1 MMTFVVPLFGAADVS
16 TAGNAMSAV
25 VRPLM
30 LTLGGLATL
39 ICTFFLVQAG
49 IAYMT
54 SSGHP
59 DKLAHAKIVIRNAL
73 IGLVLVLSAASIAGM
88 LTHAYTAGSQVASAP
103 LPAITAIN
111 IDNSTGGLTDI
122 ILKAITSF
130 FRVII
135 NSAGKPFLDA
145 LQFFTKETPLMANNN
160 SIFKFWAVIV
170 VMANAL
176 FILAIGLLGFHV
188 MSAESLGI
196 DEIDL
201 KKMVPKIALTFLA
214 MNTSIFF
221 IDAVISLSNGMIST
235 LNSAF
240 GNISVWNTLSDIIN
254 QSGGLGIAALL
265 IMIVFLILSV
275 ILLVY
280 YVTRLVVLY
289 LGTVLSPLIILLYV
303 VPAFRDFAST
313 AIKQYVTTVFVLFV
327 HVVILLLAAIM
338 FEGFKPE
345 NFTGTNNP
353 LMSLILGI
361 GTLFALLRTQGIMQ
375 QWSYA
380 SIGPNAFRKMGRQ
393 FSNDFQ
399 YVYKQAAGRKQSSNV
414 PKVVVLKTANVK
426 IRGAKA

>member
-1 MMTFVVPLFGAADVS
+1 MTFVAPLFGAADVS
-16 TAGNAMSAV
+16 AASSAMTSV
-25 VRPLM
+25 VKPLM
-30 LTLGGLATL
+30 LTLSGLATL
-39 ICTFFLVQAG
+39 FCTFFLVQAG

-73 IGLVLVLSAASIAGM
+73 IGLVLVLAATSITGI
-88 LTHAYTAGSQVASAP
+88 LTQAYTAGGQVATSP
-103 LPAITAIN
+103 LPAINAIN
-111 IDNSTGGLTDI
+111 VDNSSGGLTDV
-122 ILKAITSF
+122 ILKAITSL

-135 NSAGKPFLDA
+135 QSAGKPFVDA
-145 LQFFTKETPLMANNN
+145 LQFFTKETPLMAAND
-160 SIFKFWAVIV
+160 SIFKLWAVIV
-170 VMANAL
+170 AMADAMFVLAL
-176 FILAIGLLGFHV
+176 GLLGFHV
-188 MSAESLGI
+188 MSAETLGI
-196 DEIDL
+196 DEIDF

-214 MNTSIFF
+214 INTSIFY
-221 IDAVISLSNGMIST
+221 IDAFISLSNGMIST
-235 LNSAF
+235 LSSAV
-240 GNISVWNTLSDIIN
+240 GNISIWTTLSAIIS

-265 IMIVFLILSV
+265 VMIVFLILSV

-289 LGTVLSPLIILLYV
+289 LGTILSPLIILLFII
-303 VPAFRDFAST
+303 PAFRDFAST
-313 AIKQYVTTVFVLFV
+313 AIKQYITTIFVLFV
-327 HVVILLLAAIM
+327 HVVILVLAAIM

-361 GTLFALLRTQGIMQ
+361 GTLFALLKTQGIMQ

-399 YVYKQAAGRKQSSNV
+399 YVYKQTTGKKQTRNV
-414 PKVVVLKTANVK
+414 PRLSASNIPSSRVHEVK
-426 IRGAKA
+426 I